1 MWILII
7 SILVS
12 SYNNEKY
19 IMMIVDK
26 KMRLLLGYVLLLGIG
41 SAFAQ
46 NPIIQ
51 THYTPDPAPMLYKDR
66 VYVYTGD
73 DVPGFDFYYMT
84 KWRVFSSADMVNW
97 TDHGV
102 PLTLED
108 IPWAID
114 RAWASQCIEHNG
126 KFYWY
131 ICAQTDQNNMG
142 IGVAVADSPIGP
154 FKDAIGK
161 PLIMTGSWSNIDPTA
176 YVDDDGQAYLYW
188 GNANLY
194 YVKLNKDMI
203 SYSGEIVEVPQTIA
217 SFGGIRR
224 PKATGQSDGEPPAQP
239 NKDMFVEGPWFYK
252 RNNIYYQLFAGMEKG
267 RECLSYSISNSPTGP
282 WKYQGRIMV
291 DQPTNSFT
299 NHGGVIDF
307 KGNSYLFYHTALL
320 PGGGSYGRSTA
331 VEEFRYNSD
340 GTIPLIN
347 ISEMGP
353 KPVGTVNPYTRNEAE
368 TIAWAEKCK
377 TEQDDQVGVYVSD
390 IRTGGLIKVREVDF
404 GPTSPTKFSASL
416 ASGLGAG
423 ILELYV
429 DSVGGTKIASIEV
442 PRTGGWNTW
451 KTFTTKVD
459 VPVTGKKDLY
469 FAFTGKNLTAGRRLY
484 NFDHWSF
491 EK

>member
-1 MWILII
+1 MNIKYLTAAIFACCAI
-7 SILVS
+7 SS
-12 SYNNEKY
+12 A
-19 IMMIVDK
+19 
-26 KMRLLLGYVLLLGIG
+26 VL
-41 SAFAQ
+41 AQ

-51 THYTPDPAPMLYKDR
+51 THYTPDPAPMVYNDR

-84 KWRVFSSADMVNW
+84 KWRVFSSVDMVNW
-97 TDHGV
+97 TDHGA

-108 IPWAID
+108 FSWAID
-114 RAWASQCIEHNG
+114 RAWASQCIERDG

-131 ICAQTDQNNMG
+131 ICAQTYENNMG
-142 IGVAVADSPIGP
+142 IGVAVSDTPTGP

-161 PLIMTGSWSNIDPTA
+161 PLIMTGSWSHIDPSP

-194 YVKLNKDMI
+194 YVKLNEDMI
-203 SYSGEIVEVPQTIA
+203 SYSGDIVEVPQSIA
-217 SFGGIRR
+217 SFGGVRR
-224 PKATGQSDGEPPAQP
+224 PRGTESPAAQDSTVVP

-252 RNNIYYQLFAGMEKG
+252 RNGTYYQLFAGMEKG
-267 RECLSYSISNSPTGP
+267 RECLSYSISDSPTGP

-299 NHGGVIDF
+299 NHGGVVDF
-307 KGNSYLFYHTALL
+307 RGNSYLFYHTALL

-331 VEEFRYNSD
+331 VEEFKYNAD
-340 GTIPLIN
+340 GTIPLMN

-353 KPVGTVNPYTRNEAE
+353 NPVATVNPYQRNEAE

-377 TEQDDQVGVYVSD
+377 TDEDEVVGVYVSD
-390 IRTGGLIKVREVDF
+390 IRTGGSIKVREVDF
-404 GPTSPTKFSASL
+404 GSKSPTTFTASL

-423 ILELYV
+423 VLEVFV
-429 DSVGGTKIASIEV
+429 DSVGAVKIATIDV
-442 PRTGGWNTW
+442 PRTGGWNKW
-451 KTFTTKVD
+451 EIFEAKIE

-469 FAFTGKNLTAGRRLY
+469 FSFKGQNVTAGRRLF
-484 NFDHWSF
+484 NFDYWSF
-491 EK
+491 KK

>member
-1 MWILII
+1 MIKRMIL
-7 SILVS
+7 STYFC
-12 SYNNEKY
+12 SY
-19 IMMIVDK
+19 MAAA
-26 KMRLLLGYVLLLGIG
+26 L
-41 SAFAQ
+41 FAQ
-46 NPIIQ
+46 NPIVQ
-51 THYTPDPAPMLYKDR
+51 TSYTPDPAPMVYNDR

-102 PLTLED
+102 PLSLED
-108 IPWAID
+108 FSWAID
-114 RAWASQCIEHNG
+114 RAWASQCIERNG

-142 IGVAVADSPIGP
+142 IGVAVADSPTGP

-161 PLIMTGSWSNIDPTA
+161 PLIMTRSWSNIDPTA

-194 YVKLNKDMI
+194 YVKLNRDMI
-203 SYSGEIVEVPQTIA
+203 SYSEEIVEVPQTVA
-217 SFGGIRR
+217 SFGGVRR
-224 PKATGQSDGEPPAQP
+224 PKATEDQSDGKPSAQP

-252 RNNIYYQLFAGMEKG
+252 RNGIYYQLFAGMEKG
-267 RECLSYSISNSPTGP
+267 RECLSYSISGSPTGP
-282 WKYQGRIMV
+282 WEYQGRIMV

-299 NHGGVIDF
+299 NHSGIVDF

-331 VEEFRYNSD
+331 VEEFHYNPD

-347 ISEMGP
+347 ISETGP
-353 KPVGTVNPYTRNEAE
+353 KPLGTVNPYIRNEAE

-377 TEQDDQVGVYVSD
+377 TNQNELVGVYISD
-390 IRTGGLIKVREVDF
+390 IRTGSSIKVREVDF
-404 GPTSPTKFSASL
+404 GTTPPKIFKASL

-423 ILELYV
+423 ILEVYV
-429 DSVGGTKIASIEV
+429 DSLGGTNIASIDV

-451 KTFTTKVD
+451 KTFTAEVAAQ
-459 VPVTGKKDLY
+459 VTGKKDLY
-469 FAFTGKNLTAGRRLY
+469 FAFKGKNLTAGRRLY
-484 NFDHWSF
+484 NFDHWTF